1 MKTLFLGFICFLFSF
16 TAVFAESGE
25 LVLEGTYQGKNLYV
39 QNPFSNSGVGF
50 CVYEVRIN
58 DQVTTDEVNSSAF
71 EIDFLSFQLAIGTPV
86 TIKIKHK
93 DGCKPRVLNAEVIK
107 PRSTY
112 QIISIAS
119 DADGKLNWKTSGEM
133 GPLPFIVE
141 QYRWNKWV
149 KVGEV
154 QGIGSETVNS
164 YNFKITAHSGR
175 NKVRIKQVD
184 YSGAKTSADV
194 SFNSKVPPVTFAMN
208 ASQKEI
214 AFKNTAGQAAETM
227 YEIFDSFGNAVKKGY
242 GNRVDIASLKAGGA
256 MYYISYDKNTESF
269 TKTK

>member
-133 GPLPFIVE
+133 GTLPFIVE
-141 QYRWNKWV
+141 QYR
-149 KVGEV
+149 
-154 QGIGSETVNS
+154 
-164 YNFKITAHSGR
+164 
-175 NKVRIKQVD
+175 
-184 YSGAKTSADV
+184 
-194 SFNSKVPPVTFAMN
+194 
-208 ASQKEI
+208 
-214 AFKNTAGQAAETM
+214 
-227 YEIFDSFGNAVKKGY
+227 
-242 GNRVDIASLKAGGA
+242 
-256 MYYISYDKNTESF
+256 
-269 TKTK
+269 